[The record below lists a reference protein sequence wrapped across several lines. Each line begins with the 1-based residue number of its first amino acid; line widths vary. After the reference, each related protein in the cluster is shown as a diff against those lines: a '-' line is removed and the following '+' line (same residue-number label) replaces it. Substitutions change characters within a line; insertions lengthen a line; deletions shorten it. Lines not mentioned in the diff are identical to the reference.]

1 VSTDLSEEPGGF
13 ELPGWPAFP
22 AGVLPHASV
31 DVQADDPALVEHR
44 ERMGSRQCVTSRADG
59 ERCRARAGD
68 GELLCNLHA
77 GRLDSAQGGR
87 ALAQKKREAKARAE
101 EDMGRR
107 SLGTRAMIADVLHER
122 AQDVARVVNS
132 LIDAAAA
139 GDMKAQSLLL
149 PYINQALGLPTER
162 VEHSAPQDASGLRSA
177 STEELE
183 ALVARGRSKRLSA
196 VPDEHTG

>member
-1 VSTDLSEEPGGF
+1 VSTDSLEEPGF

-31 DVQADDPALVEHR
+31 DVQADDPALLDS
-44 ERMGSRQCVTSRADG
+44 GKRQCVTSRGDG
-59 ERCRARAGD
+59 ERCRTVPVTGL
-68 GELLCNLHA
+68 LLCSMHS
-77 GRLDSAQGGR
+77 GRLDSAAGGR
-87 ALAQKKREAKARAE
+87 AKAQKARARRE
-101 EDMGRR
+101 QAEADVGRR

-122 AQDVARVVNS
+122 ATDVALVVNN
-132 LIDAAAA
+132 LIDRAKT

-162 VEHSAPQDASGLRSA
+162 LEHSAPQDASGLRSA

-183 ALVARGRSKRLSA
+183 ALVARGRSRRLSA